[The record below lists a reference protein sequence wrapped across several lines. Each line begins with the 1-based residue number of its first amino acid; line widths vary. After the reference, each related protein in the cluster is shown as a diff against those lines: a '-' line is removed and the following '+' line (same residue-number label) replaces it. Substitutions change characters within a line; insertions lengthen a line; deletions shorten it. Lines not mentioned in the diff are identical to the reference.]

1 MARVVLTQPWPRVR
15 GVEQR
20 LRALGHEPLAVPLS
34 RIVELADDPR
44 VVGVAARLAQFDW
57 VVLVSPAAVAAAARM
72 AAGRWPAATGIAVVG
87 PGSLQ
92 AIADSAMA
100 VDPARVL
107 RPAGPTFDADA
118 LVDTPP
124 LRAPKGLRILV
135 LRGEGG
141 SEGWIARLRAAGA
154 QVETCE
160 VYRREPI
167 EPAAAALETL
177 RGWLEAGAAPVFVFT
192 QREVVERFERVLA
205 RSGLAGRAHAAPA
218 LAIHARIAAALAAHG
233 WTDVRAVE
241 PGDRALAAALEWAP
255 DSPSSHSV

>member
-1 MARVVLTQPWPRVR
+1 MARVVLTQPWPRAR
-15 GVEQR
+15 AIEQR
-20 LRALGHEPLAVPLS
+20 LRGLGHEPLALSLS
-34 RIVELADDPR
+34 RIVERLDEPAAIDA
-44 VVGVAARLAQFDW
+44 AARLAQFDW
-57 VVLVSPAAVAAAARM
+57 VVLVSPAAVAAAGRM
-72 AAGRWPAATGIAVVG
+72 AGGRWPRHTGVAVVG

-92 AIADSAMA
+92 AIADCGLGVASE
-100 VDPARVL
+100 RVL
-107 RPAGPTFDADA
+107 RPAGPPFDADA

-124 LRAPKGLRILV
+124 LREPRGLRVLV